1 MYMDEKITDVEIVK
15 PEEMPLIARDGMLIT
30 PEVIKR
36 AEQQVEGIKKIK
48 IISIKVTNESDWVM
62 MEDKPCTQNSGNMKI
77 AALWGVSF
85 MRPTI
90 TEERRTDD
98 KGEYIEFTTSGSG
111 EFKGRTASDIGTAS
125 TRDPL
130 LGKKGG
136 QFRPLSEVDLQDI
149 KKASLTNWQS
159 RVLKKILGLSFEV
172 SDLEKAGLDI
182 KKIKG
187 HKFAGGGDGGG
198 LISQPQANRLYA
210 IGKSS
215 KLSDDVIKATLK
227 AFGYEHSKDIKRGDY
242 EAICKAIEDKGKALS
257 AFDDKGDAQ
266 E

>member
-1 MYMDEKITDVEIVK
+1 MEENNVTDVTVTK
-15 PEEMPLIARDGMLIT
+15 QEEMPLIARDGMLIT

-85 MRPTI
+85 LKPTI
-90 TEERRTDD
+90 TEERRNDD
-98 KGEYIEFTTSGSG
+98 KGEYVEFTTSGSG

-136 QFRPLSEVDLQDI
+136 VFRPLSEVDLQDI

-159 RVLKKILGLSFEV
+159 RVLKKILGLSFEI
-172 SDLEKAGLDI
+172 SDLEKAGLDV

-198 LISQPQANRLYA
+198 LISHPQGSRLFA
-210 IGKSS
+210 ISKSAKIS
-215 KLSDDVIKATLK
+215 EDMVKTILK
-227 AFGYEHSKDIKRGDY
+227 GFGYEHSKDIKRTDY
-242 EAICKAIEDKGKALS
+242 EAICKMVEDKGKALA
-257 AFDDKGDAQ
+257 AFDKEGQQPGD
-266 E
+266 